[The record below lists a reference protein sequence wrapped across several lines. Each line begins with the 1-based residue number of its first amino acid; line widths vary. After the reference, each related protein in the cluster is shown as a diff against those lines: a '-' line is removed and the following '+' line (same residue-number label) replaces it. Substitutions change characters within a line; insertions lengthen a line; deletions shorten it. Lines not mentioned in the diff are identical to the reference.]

1 MDISIKIARDFSRS
15 PGARYYKDGKF
26 SGEEFFDKL
35 LGPKFR
41 ESLDSNSKLIVDLDG
56 SDGYAT
62 SFLDEA
68 FHRLGDKFS
77 PTVVLEHLV
86 LISNEEPDWIPEI
99 LQYINYENKRK

>member
-41 ESLDSNSKLIVDLDG
+41 ESLDSNSKFISTDIKVFDC
-56 SDGYAT
+56 SFSETSYSMEVVAPPRAT
-62 SFLDEA
+62 IANVYVSGHTSIPIIFREVSFKL
-68 FHRLGDKFS
+68 
-77 PTVVLEHLV
+77 
-86 LISNEEPDWIPEI
+86 
-99 LQYINYENKRK
+99 